1 MLSEK
6 PDNLTF
12 KLSTYIAAQSRRRIA
27 CRFGNKKSQPYFDS
41 LKQVKVEDI
50 PPLREQA
57 TDERPGAASVDKKE
71 FDSDRLFLEEF
82 LGPYNKKECPNT
94 GLDTTIEH
102 LLKKVDE
109 SLTGPGA
116 IELYTDDTRTEFHGL
131 LLFLLRRFQDI
142 LNILVPDKNSDHH
155 GLQPSKFKEAVEQ
168 LNYYAY
174 ALLRLARGRAF
185 RMHVE
190 NIEDLLDDPRAGAS
204 TDERNEGHDNA
215 PDKEQEEDFDVL
227 PPQKSKSYVAW
238 LRLIVAHF
246 DAVEILARFV
256 TTNSYRSISIQI
268 LVSPS
273 TSSEQL
279 HWRELFTKKHLKNNT
294 VFEFLEK
301 GLLAVRDRNA
311 NRGGKR
317 KKTGEDADIEALSEN
332 LKQHPSVNNFFISLA
347 RQQVFT
353 GALHCE
359 AHLASLLPAFT
370 KSLSTPDDTEYK
382 EIEILQ
388 QLQVKYISCHL
399 SGPHFLFFAITAF
412 WIGDWSIE
420 TLLPDM

>member
-6 PDNLTF
+6 PDNLSF

-27 CRFGNKKSQPYFDS
+27 RRFGNKKSQPYFDS
-41 LKQVKVEDI
+41 LKRVKVEDI
-50 PPLREQA
+50 PQLSEQA
-57 TDERPGAASVDKKE
+57 TDDRPGTTPVDKKE

-82 LGPYNKKECPNT
+82 LGPYNKKGCPNT
-94 GLDTTIEH
+94 GIDTTIEH

-109 SLTGPGA
+109 SLTVPGA
-116 IELYTDDTRTEFHGL
+116 IELYTNDTRTEFHGL

-142 LNILVPDKNSDHH
+142 LNILVPDINSDLH

-190 NIEDLLDDPRAGAS
+190 NIEHLLDDPHAGAS
-204 TDERNEGHDNA
+204 TDERNEEHDNV
-215 PDKEQEEDFDVL
+215 EQEEDFDDL
-227 PPQKSKSYVAW
+227 PLQKSKSYVAW

-256 TTNSYRSISIQI
+256 LTNSYRSISIQI
-268 LVSPS
+268 LVPPS

-279 HWRELFTKKHLKNNT
+279 PWRGLFTKYIQNKT
-294 VFEFLEK
+294 AFEFLEN
-301 GLLAVRDRNA
+301 GLSAVRDRNA
-311 NRGGKR
+311 KEGRR
-317 KKTGEDADIEALSEN
+317 KKDADIEALSEN
-332 LKQHPSVNNFFISLA
+332 LKQHPVVNNFFIYLA
-347 RQQVFT
+347 RQQIFT

-382 EIEILQ
+382 EMEILQ
-388 QLQVKYISCHL
+388 QLEVKYISCHL